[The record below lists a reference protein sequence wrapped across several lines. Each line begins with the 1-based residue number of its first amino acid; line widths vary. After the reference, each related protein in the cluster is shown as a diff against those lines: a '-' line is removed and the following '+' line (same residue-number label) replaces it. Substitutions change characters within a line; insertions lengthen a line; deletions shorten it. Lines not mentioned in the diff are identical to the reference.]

1 MYRTPFDMRRAIAA
15 QRFAEGGIASLPKS
29 PVLGGQQHMLA
40 YITPEEA
47 STLRA
52 QGGGVTPDGGQYT
65 GPGGIASF
73 WTPASAASAQASV
86 SAAAAAAGDGGGGNV
101 SNPYGKYSSNDFSG
115 LANSDGDGDGSG
127 KSNFDKAVESL
138 NDKNPYGDTHA
149 TPFANNDTFGDTGD
163 FAYTAVDQ
171 FGNVTSRGDR
181 NAQVE
186 GNPNSVFGQAVSA
199 FGLAALSLAAPALAI
214 PTSIMSL
221 ARAAAKKPGDP
232 PTSVMGLV
240 GDQAAKAF
248 GYKSASEAA
257 NAVAS
262 EVGLGDSPVG
272 DATSA
277 FSGLAGDAF
286 SGLGDAV
293 SNASIGPPTAFT
305 PSVPGG
311 PGLPPVDAPLFA
323 SLIPQYAPVTTE
335 TLLDATSSDYT
346 AEQLAQSTGSTVA
359 QAQAYL
365 DSRYPQQLT

>member
-1 MYRTPFDMRRAIAA
+1 
-15 QRFAEGGIASLPKS
+15 LPKN
-29 PVLGGQQHMLA
+29 PVLGGEPHMLA

-73 WTPASAASAQASV
+73 WAPYGGGQGGHGGYAPTSGGE
-86 SAAAAAAGDGGGGNV
+86 GDGGGIGNPF
-101 SNPYGKYSSNDFSG
+101 SGYANPFSG
-115 LANSDGDGDGSG
+115 LATVSPTDGG

-138 NDKNPYGDTHA
+138 LSKDPYADTHKA
-149 TPFANNDTFGDTGD
+149 PFADNDTFGDTGT
-163 FAYTAVDQ
+163 FAYTAVDR
-171 FGNVTSRGDR
+171 FGNVTSRDNI

-186 GNPNSVFGQAVSA
+186 GDPNSIFGQAVSSL
-199 FGLAALSLAAPALAI
+199 GLAALSLAAPALSI

-221 ARAAAKKPGDP
+221 ARTAAAKPGDP
-232 PTSVMGLV
+232 PVSVMGLI
-240 GDQAAKAF
+240 
-248 GYKSASEAA
+248 
-257 NAVAS
+257 
-262 EVGLGDSPVG
+262 G
-272 DATSA
+272 DATADVFGYSSA
-277 FSGLAGDAF
+277 DAAVNAAASAIGLGETPGSDVASVFSGLAGDAF

-293 SNASIGPPTAFT
+293 SSASVGPPTAST

-311 PGLPPVDAPLFA
+311 PGLPPVGTPLFA
-323 SLIPQYAPVTTE
+323 TLVPEYAPVTTTE

-346 AEQLAQSTGSTVA
+346 AEQLAQSTGATVA